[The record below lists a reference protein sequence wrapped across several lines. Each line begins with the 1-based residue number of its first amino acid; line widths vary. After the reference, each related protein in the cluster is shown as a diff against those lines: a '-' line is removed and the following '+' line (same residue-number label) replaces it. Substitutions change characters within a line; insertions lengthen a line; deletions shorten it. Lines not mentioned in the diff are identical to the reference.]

1 MSKFGTYFL
10 MKPEEVVEYVLEKK
24 KDVSWKRETMQCREI
39 GDGNLNYV
47 FRVWDDAGH
56 SVIIKQAGEEARISS
71 DMKLSPERNRM
82 ESEILILEGQ
92 LAPGYVPQVYFFDTT
107 MNVCCEEDLS
117 DHMIMRTAMLEHKTF
132 PKFADQI
139 STFMANTLMGTTDVV
154 LDHQKKKEL
163 QKTYINPELC
173 DITEALVYTEPYND
187 ERHRNNVFAPN
198 ADFVRHA
205 LYEDEALHAEVAKL
219 KMDFMTRAQSLLHGD
234 LHTGSI
240 FINNTSMKVFDPEFC
255 FYGPMGYDIGNVV
268 ANLIFAWCNG
278 DATGAEAFCQW
289 VESAIEDVVNLT
301 MQKLRAYYDAHV
313 TDTMCRSRGFEDY
326 YLHSILEDTA
336 GAAGLELIR
345 RTVGMANV
353 KDLTTIEN
361 ADARARAERICILTA
376 KRYIMNRQ
384 NMLAGADFL
393 RVLHDA
399 AERA

>member
-1 MSKFGTYFL
+1 MSKFETYFL
-10 MKPEEVVEYVLEKK
+10 MKPEEVIEYVLEKK
-24 KDVSWKRETMQCREI
+24 QDVSWKRETMQCREI

-47 FRVWDDAGH
+47 FKVWDDAGH
-56 SVIIKQAGEEARISS
+56 SVIIKQAGVEARISS
-71 DMKLSPERNRM
+71 DMKLSPERNRI

-117 DHMIMRTAMLEHKTF
+117 DHMIMRTAMLEHRTF

-163 QKTYINPELC
+163 QRTYINPELC

-198 ADFVRHA
+198 AEFVRHA

-240 FINNTSMKVFDPEFC
+240 FINDTSTKVFDPEFC
-255 FYGPMGYDIGNVV
+255 FYGPMGYDIVNVA
-268 ANLIFAWCNG
+268 ANLIFAW
-278 DATGAEAFCQW
+278 
-289 VESAIEDVVNLT
+289 
-301 MQKLRAYYDAHV
+301 R
-313 TDTMCRSRGFEDY
+313 RG
-326 YLHSILEDTA
+326 
-336 GAAGLELIR
+336 R
-345 RTVGMANV
+345 RCSLLPVG
-353 KDLTTIEN
+353 
-361 ADARARAERICILTA
+361 
-376 KRYIMNRQ
+376 
-384 NMLAGADFL
+384 
-393 RVLHDA
+393 RVGN
-399 AERA
+399 

>member
-1 MSKFGTYFL
+1 MSKFETYFL
-10 MKPEEVVEYVLEKK
+10 MKPEEVIEYVLEKK
-24 KDVSWKRETMQCREI
+24 PDLPWQRESMHCKEI

-56 SVIIKQAGEEARISS
+56 SVIIKQAGVEARISS
-71 DMKLSPERNRM
+71 DMKLSPERNRI

-117 DHMIMRTAMLEHKTF
+117 DYMIMRTAMLEHRKF

-154 LDHQKKKEL
+154 LDHQEKKEL
-163 QKTYINPELC
+163 QKKYINPELC

-187 ERHRNNVFAPN
+187 EQHRNNVFAPN
-198 ADFVRHA
+198 AEFVRHE
-205 LYEDEALHAEVAKL
+205 LYEDEALHVEAAKL

-240 FINNTSMKVFDPEFC
+240 FINEESTKVFDPEFC

-278 DATGAEAFCQW
+278 DAAGAEDFCQW
-289 VESAIEDVVNLT
+289 VESAIEEVVDLT
-301 MQKLRAYYDAHV
+301 MQKMRAYYDAHV
-313 TDTMCRSRGFEDY
+313 TDTMCKARGFEDY
-326 YLHSILEDTA
+326 YLHTILEDTA
-336 GAAGLELIR
+336 AVTGLELIR

-353 KDLTTIEN
+353 KDLTTI
-361 ADARARAERICILTA
+361 ADTGARVRAERICILAA
-376 KRYIMNRQ
+376 KRYMMGRSD
-384 NMLAGADFL
+384 MLSGADFL

-399 AERA
+399 AKRA